1 MITDP
6 AGRVLLVKPNYRDRW
21 SLPGGICEFGEPP
34 HLGCRR
40 EVAEEVGIDRAAGR
54 LLVIDWFQPYG
65 EQARPMMHLL
75 FDGGQVEHGHRIVL
89 QESELDDY
97 RFTAADEL
105 ADYLPSRGLAGLS
118 ALLRPLSQACRS
130 TFLTKFSERGS
141 ALGRPGWRPRGCGS
155 RCEGDGQ
162 VPLDGLDHVGDGDLT
177 AELGRQ

>member
-1 MITDP
+1 MADGGGSGGSVTDSGYLEPDAWLASLPELVIAAGAVITDS

-34 HLGCRR
+34 HVGCQR

-54 LLVIDWFQPYG
+54 LLVVDWFQPYG

-75 FDGGQVEHGHRIVL
+75 FDGGEVDGDQPIVL

-105 ADYLPSRGLAGLS
+105 ADYLPPRGLTRLEC
-118 ALLRPLSQACRS
+118 ALR
-130 TFLTKFSERGS
+130 
-141 ALGRPGWRPRGCGS
+141 ALASG
-155 RCEGDGQ
+155 
-162 VPLDGLDHVGDGDLT
+162 VPVYVPY
-177 AELGRQ
+177 EVQ